1 MKIRGKEINKKWF
14 ENYWY
19 YYKIHTIAG
28 IFILILLV
36 YSIVEC
42 ANKVNPDATV
52 SYIGA
57 LYFGEEF
64 SADFEQ
70 KLSDCIDD
78 IDGDGIKKI
87 IFNSLTLS
95 DDVKSE
101 LDIAMQ
107 QKVQLEIAVGET
119 YLYFMD
125 KKYFDIYNEQGIFLD
140 ISEHVGEEGEPV
152 YGIKAGKSPILH
164 DLGIKEDTD
173 VYVALRVMTAG
184 DEKKAYKAAS
194 HANAV
199 KIIKELYK
207 TN

>member
-101 LDIAMQ
+101 QDIAMQ
-107 QKVQLEIAVGET
+107 QK
-119 YLYFMD
+119 F
-125 KKYFDIYNEQGIFLD
+125 N
-140 ISEHVGEEGEPV
+140 
-152 YGIKAGKSPILH
+152 
-164 DLGIKEDTD
+164 
-173 VYVALRVMTAG
+173 
-184 DEKKAYKAAS
+184 
-194 HANAV
+194 
-199 KIIKELYK
+199 
-207 TN
+207 